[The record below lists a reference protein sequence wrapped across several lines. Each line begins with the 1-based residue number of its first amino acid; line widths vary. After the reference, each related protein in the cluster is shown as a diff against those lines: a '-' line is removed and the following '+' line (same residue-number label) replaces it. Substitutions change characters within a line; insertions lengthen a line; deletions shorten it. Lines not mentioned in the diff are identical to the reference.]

1 MNDSIV
7 TMLNTLSTIVDG
19 MEAADTSATEGST
32 EGITFVD
39 GFYAN
44 DGNGNDFM
52 IAFYEGD
59 AGDIAYLNDGTDE
72 VFAEYTVEKAALDAG
87 TEYLLVT
94 VGNTQ
99 LGYVEDGEDLYLID
113 SEGTVYAAG
122 RLSEEEADEIYEAVK
137 K

>member
-72 VFAEYTVEKAALDAG
+72 VFAEYTVEKASLDAG

-113 SEGTVYAAG
+113 SEGTVYAAE